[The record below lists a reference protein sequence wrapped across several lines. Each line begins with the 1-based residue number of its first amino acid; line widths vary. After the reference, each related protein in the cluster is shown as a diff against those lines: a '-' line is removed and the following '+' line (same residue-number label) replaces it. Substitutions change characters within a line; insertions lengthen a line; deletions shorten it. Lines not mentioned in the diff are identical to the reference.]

1 MSTIIRLPQMMRD
14 AEIRAGS
21 FDEATATVEVIWTT
35 GAIGRRVTWQDGE
48 FDEELVVDTRSV
60 RLDRLNAG
68 APLLDTHSKLSLA
81 DVLGSVVPGT
91 ARLEGGKGLAR
102 VQLSNSPDAV
112 DRNTKIKEGVVRN
125 ISVGYR
131 IHAVEKKERAG
142 QVALHRVIDW
152 EPWELSAVPVPF
164 DAGAQFRNGENAS
177 NLFVCRVYADPE
189 MIIANQ
195 RLRREM
201 RLRSYG
207 MGCR

>member
-1 MSTIIRLPQMMRD
+1 MSTIIHLPKMMRA

-21 FDEATATVEVIWTT
+21 FDEATATVEVVWTT

-48 FDEELVVDTRSV
+48 FDEELIVDTRSV

-68 APLLDTHSKLSLA
+68 APLLDTHSRWSLA

-91 ARLEGGKGLAR
+91 ARLESGKGLAR
-102 VQLSNSPDAV
+102 VQLSNTPD
-112 DRNTKIKEGVVRN
+112 DRVAKIKEGVVRN
-125 ISVGYR
+125 ISVGYH

-164 DAGAQFRNGENAS
+164 DAGAQFRGAENATD
-177 NLFVCRVYADPE
+177 LFACRVDGDPDT
-189 MIIANQ
+189 INANQ

-201 RLRSYG
+201 RMRSYG
-207 MGCR
+207 MGSR